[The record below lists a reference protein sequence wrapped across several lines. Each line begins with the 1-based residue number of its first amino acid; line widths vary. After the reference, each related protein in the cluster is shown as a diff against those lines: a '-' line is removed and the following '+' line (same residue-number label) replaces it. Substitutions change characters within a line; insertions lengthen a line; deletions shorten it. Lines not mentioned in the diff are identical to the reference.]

1 MEVLE
6 LIRLLRLRGRQ
17 PAGDLARLLGISRPT
32 LMRTVR
38 AAGDAVVA
46 QGRARRTAYAAR
58 RALRGSLAPLPLYR
72 VGLDGEPREIGH
84 LHLTVPDGTAV
95 EFEADIGWPLDADM
109 ADGWF
114 EGLPYPLQ
122 DMRPQGFLGRHFARR
137 HAPLLQVSDDP
148 TRWSDD
154 DALHAL
160 SLLGSDTLGDLIVGE
175 TACRLWLEA
184 MSAVRNGRAP
194 EALSDDAA
202 VDTYRELA
210 DEALAHGVAG
220 SSAGGEF
227 PKFLALRTG
236 ASNTG
241 PEAGPD
247 GESGTASPAERHV
260 LVKFS
265 GSDDA
270 PGTQRW
276 ADLLVCEHLAGEVLR
291 QRLDVPAAHSRILR
305 SGRRTFLEVDRFDRH
320 GRLGRSGLVSWSAVD
335 GAFFGSAGRPW
346 PEAGRRLAGL
356 GWLSTADAARIERLW
371 HFGRLIANTDMHDG
385 NLSFQPASSRG
396 QDGLVMAPAYDM
408 LPMQDAPLR
417 GMELPASAWSPSLP
431 LPAERP
437 AWEPAAVAAQAFWEA
452 AADDARISP
461 GYRALC
467 ASRADALGRLFG

>member
-1 MEVLE
+1 MDSSEMV
-6 LIRLLRLRGRQ
+6 RLLRLRGRLG
-17 PAGDLARLLGISRPT
+17 AGDLARLLGISRPT

-72 VGLDGEPREIGH
+72 VGIDGEPREIGQ

-95 EFEADIGWPLDADM
+95 EFKTDIGWPLDADM

-114 EGLPYPLQ
+114 DGLPYPLQ

-148 TRWSDD
+148 TRWSDG

-202 VDTYRELA
+202 VNAYPELA

-236 ASNTG
+236 PSNTG
-241 PEAGPD
+241 HDAGPD
-247 GESGTASPAERHV
+247 GESGTAAPAERHV

-291 QRLDVPAAHSRILR
+291 QRLGVPAAHSRILR
-305 SGRRTFLEVDRFDRH
+305 SGGRTFLEVDRFDRH
-320 GRLGRSGLVSWSAVD
+320 GCLGRSGLVSWGAMD

-346 PEAGRRLAGL
+346 PQAGHRLAAR
-356 GWLSTADAARIERLW
+356 GWLRSTDAARIERLW
-371 HFGRLIANTDMHDG
+371 HFGSLIANTDMHDG

-396 QDGLVMAPAYDM
+396 QDGLAMAPAYDM
-408 LPMQDAPLR
+408 LPMQDAPQR
-417 GMELPASAWSPSLP
+417 GMELPAPSWSPSLP
-431 LPAERP
+431 LPAERT
-437 AWEPAAVAAQAFWEA
+437 AWEPAARAAVVFWETA
-452 AADDARISP
+452 ASDARISP

-467 ASRADALGRLFG
+467 ASRTEALRRVVG